1 MSGDTTDLASV
12 RARLRGVTATTA
24 GDGTPTAVCLYI
36 ILCCSKGR
44 HMLYL
49 TYYLL
54 SVLIILLSS
63 YVLRLCLLTLR
74 PSVLKII
81 FCYVNRMAFN
91 KAQ

>member
-54 SVLIILLSS
+54 SDHSSLFLRIEVVSADSETKCFEDHHLL
-63 YVLRLCLLTLR
+63 C
-74 PSVLKII
+74 K
-81 FCYVNRMAFN
+81 
-91 KAQ
+91 